1 MSEMIGAIEIS
12 EGGVSAMDKL
22 FLLVLHKSLDE
33 MVVVFGDFHK
43 GVLAEET
50 GGWVLVMVLVVKRV
64 VVIGVVIEQ
73 VATIVLMVVI
83 LIVVAEDVAVGI
95 GAIGKDVV
103 AGRVVGVVE
112 DVIVV
117 G

>member
-1 MSEMIGAIEIS
+1 
-12 EGGVSAMDKL
+12 MDKL
-22 FLLVLHKSLDE
+22 FLLVLHEGLDE
-33 MVVVFGDFHK
+33 LVVVFGDFHK

-50 GGWVLVMVLVVKRV
+50 GGWVLVRVLVVKRV

-73 VATIVLMVVI
+73 VAIIVVLVVI
-83 LIVVAEDVAVGI
+83 WMIVAEDVAVGI

-103 AGRVVGVVE
+103 AGRVVRVVE
-112 DVIVV
+112 DVVVV